1 MGSIDL
7 HTHVLPGVD
16 DGPATLEGSLELA
29 RAAAAAGTAV
39 LAATPHVNERR
50 FIEPAAIPPA
60 VTALN
65 RHLADAGIAIEVV
78 PGGEIA
84 LARVLDLG
92 DAELTGLGL
101 GGGPWL
107 LLESPFTAT
116 GDFEAL
122 IFDVLSHGHPVLLAH
137 PERCAAFQREPAR
150 LTRLVESGVLVQLT
164 AGALTG
170 AFGSRV
176 RDFSLQLLRDDLVHV
191 VASDAHD
198 ASRRPPGVVAAIAAA
213 EREVPGISSRVAWL
227 TEEVPAAILAG
238 APPPEPPPLPLAPRG
253 GRWRRRAKRASSAR

>member
-1 MGSIDL
+1 MPSIDL

-16 DGPATLEGSLELA
+16 DGPATLHGSLELA
-29 RAAAAAGTAV
+29 RAAAAGGTAV
-39 LAATPHVNERR
+39 LAATPHVNDDR
-50 FIEPAAIPPA
+50 FIEPAAIPAA
-60 VTALN
+60 VADLN
-65 RHLADAGIAIEVV
+65 RHLADAGIAIDVV

-84 LARVLDLG
+84 LSRVL
-92 DAELTGLGL
+92 ELTDADLAALGL
-101 GGGPWL
+101 GGGPYL
-107 LLESPFTAT
+107 LLESPFAAM

-122 IFDVLSHGHPVLLAH
+122 ILEMLSRGHPVLLAH

-150 LTRLVESGVLVQLT
+150 LTRLLESGVLVQMT

-176 RDFSLQLLRDDLVHV
+176 RDFSLGLLRDELVHV

-198 ASRRPPGVVAAIAAA
+198 AFRRPPGVTAALAAA
-213 EREVPGISSRVAWL
+213 ERDVPGITARVAWL

-238 APPPEPPPLPLAPRG
+238 APLPEPPPLPAPRAG
-253 GRWRRRAKRASSAR
+253 LWRRRTRGASSAR